1 MSIKKI
7 LLLAGFGLTLGGL
20 TAWLQET
27 QSHRFPASALLPAP
41 RLKLQPW
48 SHSLNGKMNQ
58 AITVEIS
65 AVGGVPESDDQELRL
80 KAEVTVNQPIQGDME
95 YVWTLPA
102 DASLVS
108 GELSDVWAGLQAGQ
122 TATAEI
128 SVLNVSKESVAKTV
142 TLHVSAEGHG
152 VKYASS
158 GSFATNSRE
167 QMAGAAKENSL
178 KMQNSEE
185 LVLKKSKAALK
196 LEKVHQ

>member
-7 LLLAGFGLTLGGL
+7 SILAALGLTLGGL
-20 TAWLQET
+20 TAWWQDS
-27 QSHRFPASALLPAP
+27 QAHRHPASQFPAPKL
-41 RLKLQPW
+41 RLKPW
-48 SHSLNGKMNQ
+48 SESLSGKMNQ

-65 AVGGVPESDDQELRL
+65 PVGGVPENDDQELRL
-80 KAEVTVNQPIQGDME
+80 KAEVTLHQPVQGDVQ
-95 YVWTLPA
+95 YTWTLPA
-102 DASLVS
+102 EASLVS
-108 GELSDVWAGLQAGQ
+108 GELSDVWPNLQPGQ

-128 SVLNVSKESVAKTV
+128 SVLNVSKESIAKTV
-142 TLHVSAEGHG
+142 TLNVSAQGSG

-167 QMAGAAKENSL
+167 QMAAAENQNNM
-178 KMQNSEE
+178 KVQNSEE